1 MTPTSFRRDGEKGV
15 QAPSVVLPDNKIFLG
30 DRKRW
35 GTSGKLVAEWGIVE
49 NVPRDVLV
57 ERGEGARR
65 PMALPKRVSP

>member
-1 MTPTSFRRDGEKGV
+1 VTPTSFRRDGEKGV

-35 GTSGKLVAEWGIVE
+35 GIVE